1 VADRVERRAQRV
13 RRIGVECVLLALD
26 RPIGAGERPAGVALG
41 DDALHA
47 DRAPSRQE
55 VIGALRAQA
64 VGQREAAIDVAE
76 VDPLE
81 RGELVDDHLGLGLGD
96 RMRDRVGVE
105 RVGHDGPGAEHAQ
118 QVLLGRGLGHA
129 DDLVTAGHE
138 LGDEPLAEG
147 ARGAGDEDLHG
158 GLLSR
163 HCTQQTRWPT
173 GL

>member
-1 VADRVERRAQRV
+1 MWRKS
-13 RRIGVECVLLALD
+13 IPL
-26 RPIGAGERPAGVALG
+26 
-41 DDALHA
+41 
-47 DRAPSRQE
+47 S
-55 VIGALRAQA
+55 A
-64 VGQREAAIDVAE
+64 VSWWTITSGSASATACAT
-76 VDPLE
+76 
-81 RGELVDDHLGLGLGD
+81 G
-96 RMRDRVGVE
+96 VGVE

-129 DDLVTAGHE
+129 DDLVAAGHE